1 MRDAIDNRIWSDG
14 HERFSND
21 IALFLDRISAG
32 FARLN
37 RIQWAAPWN
46 RQDRPPSVRG
56 PAQA

>member
-14 HERFSND
+14 HERFSRD
-21 IALFLDRISAG
+21 IGHVFGRISAG

-46 RQDRPPSVRG
+46 RNDGPPGAGG